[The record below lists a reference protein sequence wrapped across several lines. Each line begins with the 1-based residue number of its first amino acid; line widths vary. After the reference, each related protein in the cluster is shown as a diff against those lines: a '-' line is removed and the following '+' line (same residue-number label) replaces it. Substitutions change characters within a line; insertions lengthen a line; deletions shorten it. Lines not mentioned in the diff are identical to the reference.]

1 MPSLAQS
8 VYNRPANGP
17 NIPSQEMASLDMGS
31 QIKLSPAKCHI
42 FCTEIETLNPGS
54 RDTGCPINTW
64 VHESEKTKSWY
75 ILKKGRG
82 VMASTSHGVKKKFR
96 FVLFFANSKN

>member
-8 VYNRPANGP
+8 VYNRPGNGP
-17 NIPSQEMASLDMGS
+17 NIPSQEMASLAMGS

-54 RDTGCPINTW
+54 RDIAL
-64 VHESEKTKSWY
+64 KLRQTKCMIS
-75 ILKKGRG
+75 
-82 VMASTSHGVKKKFR
+82 R
-96 FVLFFANSKN
+96 FEG